1 MKLQFIIIKTV
12 TENQVEPVESFWKAF
27 LLVVKSSVSRLEVVQ
42 VKPGRLVRRV
52 VRLVLQDRVE
62 PGQ

>member
-1 MKLQFIIIKTV
+1 MTTIYIIKTV
-12 TENQVEPVESFWKAF
+12 TENQVEPVECFRKTF
-27 LLVVKSSVSRLEVVQ
+27 LLVVKSSVSRLEVEQ